1 VSSCSRA
8 CCDCE
13 QNCSFGPPSI
23 RRKWCSALLAHDRGL
38 DRRWRLKGRPLWA
51 SPSADKSAD
60 PVMMPRLGALLCS
73 APRRTTA
80 RARCVHRSRRRTG
93 AGQTVRVRVV
103 RSESVGFPCT
113 PPAVALSFVA
123 PAGAAARQRRCR
135 LFIPLFAR
143 LRMSWRDSDEDDE
156 DDRVR
161 TATAHDRCRR
171 RTYPYAVGR
180 GSDCSTQPR
189 RAGCLR

>member
-1 VSSCSRA
+1 
-8 CCDCE
+8 
-13 QNCSFGPPSI
+13 
-23 RRKWCSALLAHDRGL
+23 
-38 DRRWRLKGRPLWA
+38 
-51 SPSADKSAD
+51 
-60 PVMMPRLGALLCS
+60 MLCS

-113 PPAVALSFVA
+113 PAAVALSFVA

-143 LRMSWRDSDEDDE
+143 LRMSWSDSDE

-161 TATAHDRCRR
+161 TATAHDRSRR

-180 GSDCSTQPR
+180 GSDCSTQGGLPEMISNGSGSLHACAVR
-189 RAGCLR
+189 DLRPCTNRTSGVALVPIRSITGSAPLMMAPGPGQTRMNA

>member
-8 CCDCE
+8 CCDYE
-13 QNCSFGPPSI
+13 QNCFVWSPVHPPEMVLSPP
-23 RRKWCSALLAHDRGL
+23 RPRSRPRSAVGVGV
-38 DRRWRLKGRPLWA
+38 KGRPPWA

-60 PVMMPRLGALLCS
+60 PVMMPRLRRLSALLRDVR
-73 APRRTTA
+73 PRGASTGHSGG
-80 RARCVHRSRRRTG
+80 RAGKRCWCDPSRRPSG
-93 AGQTVRVRVV
+93 D
-103 RSESVGFPCT
+103 
-113 PPAVALSFVA
+113 
-123 PAGAAARQRRCR
+123 AARRRRCR

-143 LRMSWRDSDEDDE
+143 LRMSWSDSDEDD
-156 DDRVR
+156 RGR

-189 RAGCLR
+189 RAGCPA

>member
-1 VSSCSRA
+1 
-8 CCDCE
+8 
-13 QNCSFGPPSI
+13 
-23 RRKWCSALLAHDRGL
+23 
-38 DRRWRLKGRPLWA
+38 
-51 SPSADKSAD
+51 
-60 PVMMPRLGALLCS
+60 LLCS

-93 AGQTVRVRVV
+93 GQTVRVRVV

-113 PPAVALSFVA
+113 PAAVALSFVA

-135 LFIPLFAR
+135 LFIPLFAQ
-143 LRMSWRDSDEDDE
+143 LRMSWSDSDE

-161 TATAHDRCRR
+161 TATAHDRSRR

-189 RAGCLR
+189 RAGCLRLSAMDQDHCTLVQCAICGHARTGPAGGPRPDPIDHRLRSAHDGPRPGTDTNECVMEITV